1 MPSWLAIRIT
11 PKCRNLALHERSVNV
26 MLNNLKQ
33 MILGTQLAQL
43 AMNTREKIE
52 LIYAACFR
60 ISDLG
65 TLANDHLATYLI
77 TRFCAPGKIFIDI
90 GAHIGSVV
98 SSVQTHVPSATIIA
112 IEPIPEKV
120 VHLRRSFPT
129 VRVHQVALGDSE
141 GSVKFFIDTKQSGY
155 SSLSRPAERDAKK
168 MVEITVPM
176 TRLDQLVDSNAI
188 DAIKIDVEGTELDVL
203 RGSVGTITRNRPI
216 IMYES
221 GPPAGGQMDSEK
233 TPQWQ
238 FFRNNNYILV
248 VPNRLAHND
257 DGLTRE
263 GYIESHLYPRRTT
276 NYFAVP
282 IERQSEYRDRARRIL
297 SVT

>member
-1 MPSWLAIRIT
+1 MPST
-11 PKCRNLALHERSVNV
+11 
-26 MLNNLKQ
+26 LKQ
-33 MILGTQLAQL
+33 MIVGTRMASL
-43 AMNTREKIE
+43 AMNAREKIG
-52 LIYAACFR
+52 LIYAACFQ

-65 TLANDHLATYLI
+65 RLANDHLATHLI
-77 TRFCAPGKIFIDI
+77 ARICASRKTFIDI

-112 IEPIPEKV
+112 IEAIPEKAAY
-120 VHLRRSFPT
+120 LRRSFPNIK
-129 VRVHQVALGDSE
+129 VHQVALGNSE
-141 GSVKFFIDTKQSGY
+141 GNVKFFIDTKRSGY
-155 SSLSRPAERDAKK
+155 SSLSRPPDREAGTII
-168 MVEITVPM
+168 EITVPM
-176 TRLDQLVDSNAI
+176 TRLDQLVDCSTSAV
-188 DAIKIDVEGTELDVL
+188 DAIKIDVEGAELDVL

-221 GPPAGGQMDSEK
+221 VPPANGRLDTEK

-238 FFRNNNYILV
+238 FFKDNNYILL
-248 VPNRLAHND
+248 VPNRLGVHDD

-263 GYIESHLYPRRTT
+263 GYIESHLYPPRTN

-282 IERQSEYRDRARRIL
+282 IERRSEYRDRARRLL

>member
-1 MPSWLAIRIT
+1 MPGS
-11 PKCRNLALHERSVNV
+11 
-26 MLNNLKQ
+26 LKR
-33 MILGTQLAQL
+33 MIVGTKLAQI
-43 AMNTREKIE
+43 AINAREKID
-52 LIYAACFR
+52 LVYAACFQV
-60 ISDLG
+60 SELG
-65 TLANDHLATYLI
+65 TLANDHLAMHLI
-77 TRFCAPGKIFIDI
+77 GRLCAPGKTFIDI

-120 VHLRRSFPT
+120 AHLRRSFPT
-129 VRVHQVALGDSE
+129 VQVHQVALGNSE
-141 GSVKFFIDTKQSGY
+141 GNVKFFINTRRSGY
-155 SSLSRPAERDAKK
+155 SSLSRPTDIEAGRI
-168 MVEITVPM
+168 VEITVAM
-176 TRLDQLVDSNAI
+176 TRLDQLVDSNAV
-188 DAIKIDVEGTELDVL
+188 DAIKIDVEGAELDVL

-221 GPPAGGQMDSEK
+221 GPPANGQIGSEK

-238 FFRNNNYILV
+238 FFKDNNYILL
-248 VPNRLAHND
+248 VPNRLAHKD
-257 DGLTRE
+257 EGLTRE

-282 IERQSEYRDRARRIL
+282 IERQSEYRARARRIL